1 MLKDFSWSGVAAGF
15 VAVLIGFT
23 SSAAIIFQA
32 AAAAGATP
40 AQISSWIGAL
50 GLGMGLTCIGL
61 SLRYRKPVVTA
72 WSTPGAALLVTSL
85 AGLPMAQAIG
95 IFMFS
100 GLLVTLC
107 GITGLFERAMN
118 RIPLSIASA
127 MLAGILVRFGMDVFV
142 AMKLEFALVLLMFAV
157 YLIGKRLLPR
167 YAIILVLVVGT
178 LFAWS
183 QGLLQFEA
191 VHVAFAKPEFVM
203 PEFALTSLLGV
214 GIPLFVVTMASQN
227 TPGVAIMR
235 ASGYQVPVSPLMTWT
250 GLTTMVLAPFGCF
263 SICLA
268 AITAAICMGKEA
280 HEDPSRRYMA
290 SVAAGVF
297 YVVAGIFGATVVA
310 LFAAFPKALIMAIA
324 GLALFGTIANGL
336 TVAMADDKQ
345 REAALIT
352 FLVTASGVSLFG
364 IGTAFWGLVAGGLTM
379 LVFNW
384 RVRPGPVAPAS
395 VVAGNQ
401 APVERTASVASNSS
415 SHSTTHG
422 VSK

>member
-1 MLKDFSWSGVAAGF
+1 VFKDFSWSGAAAGF

-40 AQISSWIGAL
+40 GQISSWIFAL
-50 GLGMGLTCIGL
+50 GVGMGVTCIGL
-61 SLRYRKPVVTA
+61 SLYYRTPVVTA
-72 WSTPGAALLVTSL
+72 WSTPGAALLITGL
-85 AGLPMAQAIG
+85 AGLSMPEAIG
-95 IFMFS
+95 VFMFS
-100 GLLVTLC
+100 AALVTIC
-107 GITGLFERAMN
+107 GVTGLFARAMN
-118 RIPLSIASA
+118 RIPISIAAA
-127 MLAGILVRFGMDVFV
+127 MLAGILARFGMDVFV
-142 AMKLEFALVLLMFAV
+142 AMKLEFGLVLLMFAA
-157 YLIGKRLLPR
+157 YLFGKRWLPR
-167 YAIILVLVVGT
+167 YAIILVLALGT
-178 LFAWS
+178 AFAGV
-183 QGLLQFEA
+183 QGLLKFDSF
-191 VHVAFAKPEFVM
+191 HFALATPEFVM
-203 PEFALTSLLGV
+203 PEFTLTSLLGV

-227 TPGVAIMR
+227 APGVAIMR
-235 ASGYQVPVSPLMTWT
+235 ASGYNTPISPLMTWT
-250 GLTTMVLAPFGCF
+250 GLTTLVLAPFGCF

-297 YVVAGIFGATVVA
+297 YLIAGVSGATVVA

-336 TVAMADDKQ
+336 TVAMANEKQ

-364 IGTAFWGLVAGGLTM
+364 IGTAFWGLVAGGLAL

-384 RVRPGPVAPAS
+384 RWKQGAAVNTKSGAESPAP
-395 VVAGNQ
+395 
-401 APVERTASVASNSS
+401 
-415 SHSTTHG
+415 STPSTP
-422 VSK
+422 STSR

>member
-1 MLKDFSWSGVAAGF
+1 VFKDFSWSGAAAGF

-40 AQISSWIGAL
+40 GQISSWIFA
-50 GLGMGLTCIGL
+50 LGMGMGVTCIGL
-61 SLRYRKPVVTA
+61 SLYYRTPVVTA
-72 WSTPGAALLVTSL
+72 WSTPGAALLITGL
-85 AGLPMAQAIG
+85 AGLSMPQAIG
-95 IFMFS
+95 VFMFS
-100 GLLVTLC
+100 AALVTIC
-107 GITGLFERAMN
+107 GVTGLFARAMN
-118 RIPLSIASA
+118 RIPISIAAA
-127 MLAGILVRFGMDVFV
+127 MLAGILARFGMDVFV
-142 AMKLEFALVLLMFAV
+142 AMKLEFGLVLLMFAV
-157 YLIGKRLLPR
+157 YLFGKRWLPR
-167 YAIILVLVVGT
+167 YAIILVLALGT
-178 LFAWS
+178 VFAGA
-183 QGLLQFEA
+183 QGLLKFDSFHLA
-191 VHVAFAKPEFVM
+191 LATPEFVM
-203 PEFALTSLLGV
+203 PEFTLTSLLGV

-227 TPGVAIMR
+227 APGVAIMR
-235 ASGYQVPVSPLMTWT
+235 ASGYHTPVSPLMTWT
-250 GLTTMVLAPFGCF
+250 GLTTLVLAPFGCF

-297 YVVAGIFGATVVA
+297 YLIAGVSGATVVA

-336 TVAMADDKQ
+336 TVAMANEKQ

-364 IGTAFWGLVAGGLTM
+364 IGTAFWGLVAGGLAL

-384 RVRPGPVAPAS
+384 RWKQGAAIDTNDTNDAKATRAPS
-395 VVAGNQ
+395 T
-401 APVERTASVASNSS
+401 PSTSS
-415 SHSTTHG
+415 TSR
-422 VSK
+422 